1 MLDTTDFTENYNH
14 DKTNNNNNYCYYFS
28 ILIIIIIIVIKIIII
43 IIVIL
48 AVHVDFSSWNLS
60 QRRFFCHRILHISRI
75 SRKRDQVANL
85 DQIVVSNSCQL
96 SHFGLRNNSV

>member
-1 MLDTTDFTENYNH
+1 MWISVAGIYHKEG
-14 DKTNNNNNYCYYFS
+14 FS
-28 ILIIIIIIVIKIIII
+28 V
-43 IIVIL
+43 
-48 AVHVDFSSWNLS
+48 
-60 QRRFFCHRILHISRI
+60 RILQISRI